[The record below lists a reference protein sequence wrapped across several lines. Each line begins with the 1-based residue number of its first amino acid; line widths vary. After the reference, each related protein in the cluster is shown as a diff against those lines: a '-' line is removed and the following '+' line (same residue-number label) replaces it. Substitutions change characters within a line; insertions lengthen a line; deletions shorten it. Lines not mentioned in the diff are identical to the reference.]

1 MFTLEHSSGLR
12 RCWVKKYAGENV
24 NMVKTCGVLW
34 MQKPLLALS
43 RPEKQKERM
52 QNTYD
57 ETKKKSYT
65 KFERVK
71 QKPS

>member
-1 MFTLEHSSGLR
+1 
-12 RCWVKKYAGENV
+12 
-24 NMVKTCGVLW
+24 MVKTCWVLW

-57 ETKKKSYT
+57 ETKTKSYT

-71 QKPS
+71 HNKNLPEPGFSATSGVIVVYDRP